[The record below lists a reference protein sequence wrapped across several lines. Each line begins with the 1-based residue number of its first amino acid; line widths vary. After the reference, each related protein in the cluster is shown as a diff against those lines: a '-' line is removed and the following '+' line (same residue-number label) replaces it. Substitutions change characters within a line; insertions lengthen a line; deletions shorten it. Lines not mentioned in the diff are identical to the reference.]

1 MVINKTSILGSALG
15 VALLSAAAVNS
26 AAADTYPSKPI
37 KVIIATGA
45 GGSHDLHSRAVASV
59 IPAYLGQAFII
70 QMKSGGGGKIG
81 MNVLKKAKPDGYTI
95 GLVTGSHFAIAA
107 HGKDMGFDTLKDFI
121 PFYQVNY
128 APTMVVVKASSPWKT
143 LKEFAAAAK
152 AAPGKLT
159 MSSSGQAGA
168 SHMMLLQINRGLG
181 IKVKHVPFRGG
192 GKAFNAMWGGH
203 VDMAMA
209 TPTTGGAL
217 SKIKAG
223 KARALAMA
231 TPTRSKLLP
240 NVPTLHE
247 LGIDYEYLSWRVF
260 AAPAGTPKAKLDVL
274 VKALRKTSKDKTF
287 KRLLKRF
294 GEQNIPL
301 DGPELVKKYRDT
313 YNFYGKLFEANG
325 LKYKKKM

>member
-1 MVINKTSILGSALG
+1 MLVSKTSLLGSAFG
-15 VALLSAAAVNS
+15 VALLSAAAINPV
-26 AAADTYPSKPI
+26 AADIYPSKPI

-81 MNVLKKAKPDGYTI
+81 MTALKNAKPDGYTI
-95 GLVTGSHFAIAA
+95 GLTTSSHFAIAA

-121 PFYQVNY
+121 PFYQVNF

-143 LKEFAAAAK
+143 MAEFAAAAK

-159 MSSSGQAGA
+159 MSSSGQAGS
-168 SHMMLLQINRGLG
+168 SHMMLLQINNGLG

-192 GKAFNAMWGGH
+192 GKAFNAMVGGH

-209 TPTTGGAL
+209 TP
-217 SKIKAG
+217 K
-223 KARALAMA
+223 
-231 TPTRSKLLP
+231 RSKLLP
-240 NVPTLHE
+240 DVPTLYE
-247 LGIDYEYLSWRVF
+247 LGVDYEYLSWRVF
-260 AAPAGTPKAKLDVL
+260 SAPAGTPQDRIDVL
-274 VKALRKTSKDKTF
+274 VKALRQTSKDKTF

-294 GEQNIPL
+294 GEQNNPL
-301 DGPELVKKYRDT
+301 DGPELKKKYLET
-313 YNFYGKLFEANG
+313 YNFYGKLFEKNG
-325 LKYKKKM
+325 LKYKKKK

>member
-1 MVINKTSILGSALG
+1 MLVSKTSLLGSAFG
-15 VALLSAAAVNS
+15 VALLSAAAINPV
-26 AAADTYPSKPI
+26 AADIYPSKPI

-81 MNVLKKAKPDGYTI
+81 MTALKNAKPDGYTI
-95 GLVTGSHFAIAA
+95 GLTTSSHFAIAA

-121 PFYQVNY
+121 PFYQVNF

-143 LKEFAAAAK
+143 MAEFAAAAK

-159 MSSSGQAGA
+159 MSSSGQAGS
-168 SHMMLLQINRGLG
+168 SHMMLLQINNGLG

-192 GKAFNAMWGGH
+192 GKAFNAMVGGH

-217 SKIKAG
+217 SKIKSG
-223 KARALAMA
+223 KMRALAMA
-231 TPTRSKLLP
+231 TPKRSKLLP
-240 NVPTLHE
+240 DVPTLYE
-247 LGIDYEYLSWRVF
+247 LGVDYEYLSWRVF
-260 AAPAGTPKAKLDVL
+260 SAPAGTPQDRIDVL
-274 VKALRKTSKDKTF
+274 VKALRQTSKDKTF

-294 GEQNIPL
+294 GEQNNPL
-301 DGPELVKKYRDT
+301 DGPELKKKYLET
-313 YNFYGKLFEANG
+313 YNFYGKLFEKNG
-325 LKYKKKM
+325 LKYKKKK